1 MDQAMK
7 LSLYQLAAAYVF
19 ILILLI
25 IVRVRKMGH
34 EKEIVLATV
43 RMTLQLVA
51 IGYLLS
57 YIFQQNNYLFTL
69 AVILVMEGF
78 AVYNIY
84 QRVDGRINKK
94 LKLVIAISMVS
105 GTLISIFFFLIVV
118 IDLEPWYYSRYFIPI
133 SGMLIGNSM
142 TGISLGVQRLIT
154 GIENNKDEI
163 EAALMLGVTPK
174 RATKKIV
181 NKAFSSAILPTI
193 NAMMGMGIVFLPGM
207 MTGQIL
213 SGEAPLSAIRYQIA
227 IMMGISGS
235 VSLTIVIFIY
245 LGYKT
250 FFNERAQL
258 NSED

>member
-84 QRVDGRINKK
+84 QRVDGWINKK

-118 IDLEPWYYSRYFIPI
+118 IGLEPWYYSRYFIPI